1 MNTPEKIHQF
11 LMKSVFKAA
20 LKRETKLTNAVEKF
34 TGNLRFDGE
43 ELIFTLPA
51 LFKFAIGYIQ
61 EESITQISDK
71 QVEYLAFR
79 KIVYQSGINLQL
91 RSLQAAVVIE
101 SQHVNHD
108 ERWYRLVVLQ

>member
-1 MNTPEKIHQF
+1 MNSPEKIHQF

-51 LFKFAIGYIQ
+51 LFNFAIGYIQ

-79 KIVYQSGINLQL
+79 KIVYRSGINLHL

>member
-1 MNTPEKIHQF
+1 MHQF

-20 LKRETKLTNAVEKF
+20 LKQETKLTNAVEKF

-51 LFKFAIGYIQ
+51 LFKFATGYIQ
-61 EESITQISDK
+61 EESIIQISDK
-71 QVEYLAFR
+71 QLEYLAFR

-108 ERWYRLVVLQ
+108 DRWYRLVVLR

>member
-1 MNTPEKIHQF
+1 MNTPEKIHQL

-20 LKRETKLTNAVEKF
+20 LKRETKLINAVEKF

-43 ELIFTLPA
+43 ELIFTMPA
-51 LFKFAIGYIQ
+51 LFKFAMGCLQ
-61 EESITQISDK
+61 QESIAQDSDAPL
-71 QVEYLAFR
+71 EYLAFR

-108 ERWYRLVVLQ
+108 ERWYRLVVLR